1 MGSSLRRKTPRPRKG
16 DSEPLSSSSA
26 SPYSAGSK
34 CSRAQESD
42 PDGLRTLRY
51 NRGGAERYWGVA
63 KWQGTGFWSRDRRFE
78 SCRPSPSARQPEGSL
93 SRPMSEGGTS
103 PPIFAVVLAA
113 GKGTRMKSNRAKVLH
128 TLCGVPMINYVIEA
142 TRPLVP
148 ERLLVVVGH
157 QAELVEAVLPEDAE
171 PVLQRE
177 QRGTGDAVRV
187 ALRAIDEEEKGV
199 LLVVNGDGPLIS
211 DRTLGELVERHRSAG
226 VGATVLVAELEDP
239 SGLGRVVEDAGVV
252 RIVEERDATEIERG
266 IGLVN
271 LGLYA
276 FKLSEVRDAIER
288 VEADNGQDE
297 LYLTDVLEIIGRR
310 SRAVTYRLKDL
321 EEANLVN
328 DRSQLARAEEILRR
342 RILDAH
348 MRDGVTVRDPV
359 STHIEASVE
368 IGRDTVIL
376 PGTFLRGNTK
386 IGSDCVVGPSTDLLD
401 TVVED
406 GARVEHSVGRGAE
419 VGEGATVGPYAF
431 LRPGTV
437 LGPEAKVGAYC
448 EVKNSRVG
456 KGSKVPHLSYVG
468 DAEIGEDAN
477 LGAGTI
483 TANYDGVKKN
493 RTTIGDGAFTGVNT
507 NLIAPVTIGEGAYLG
522 AGSVVN
528 KDIPPGKLAV
538 GMPARVIRDAPE
550 FLRKASKSEDAEGE
564 RPESETED

>member
-1 MGSSLRRKTPRPRKG
+1 
-16 DSEPLSSSSA
+16 
-26 SPYSAGSK
+26 
-34 CSRAQESD
+34 
-42 PDGLRTLRY
+42 
-51 NRGGAERYWGVA
+51 
-63 KWQGTGFWSRDRRFE
+63 
-78 SCRPSPSARQPEGSL
+78 
-93 SRPMSEGGTS
+93 MSEGGTS

-148 ERLLVVVGH
+148 QRLLVVVGH

-239 SGLGRVVEDAGVV
+239 SGLGRVVEEAGVV
-252 RIVEERDATEIERG
+252 RIVEERDATGIERG
-266 IGLVN
+266 IKLVN

-276 FKLSEVRDAIER
+276 FKLSEIRDAIER
-288 VEADNGQDE
+288 VDADGGE

-310 SRAVTYRLKDL
+310 SRSVTYRLKDL
-321 EEANLVN
+321 EEAYLVN

-348 MRDGVTVRDPV
+348 MREGVTVRDPV

-376 PGTFLRGNTK
+376 PGTFLRGSTR
-386 IGSDCVVGPSTDLLD
+386 IGSDCVIGPSADLLD
-401 TVVED
+401 TRVGD
-406 GARVEHSVGRGAE
+406 RARVEHSVGRGAE
-419 VGEGATVGPYAF
+419 VGEGASVGPYAF

-437 LGPEAKVGAYC
+437 LGAEAKVGAYC
-448 EVKNSRVG
+448 EVKNTRVG
-456 KGSKVPHLSYVG
+456 RGSKVPHLSYVG

-483 TANYDGVKKN
+483 TANYDGVNKH

-507 NLIAPVTIGEGAYLG
+507 NLIAPVTIGDGAYLG

-538 GMPARVIRDAPE
+538 GMPARVIRDAP
-550 FLRKASKSEDAEGE
+550 RRTKDEDR
-564 RPESETED
+564 RPRDETEG